1 MLLAACGTEPPPA
14 PEPQAPATTE
24 PRPTAAEL
32 AVVPEGTD
40 PIQLELIWHGIG
52 PLYKGFFT
60 EQGPLTEL
68 SRRLAPH
75 VVPPAQLHISWDQEQ
90 MLGGIR
96 LEVPPGGFRAEPTV
110 SDGVL
115 AVAGLTP
122 ITVALAAYRDAISGR
137 FDIRIQSFVV
147 GLDRTKGPAQCRIG
161 IAGTPPP
168 DGADLDPCLTLNG
181 QEHCGAEA
189 SGGLRFTGDA
199 LKVLGR
205 CFD

>member
-1 MLLAACGTEPPPA
+1 MVPP
-14 PEPQAPATTE
+14 
-24 PRPTAAEL
+24 
-32 AVVPEGTD
+32 GTD
-40 PIQLELIWHGIG
+40 PIQVELIWDGIG

-60 EQGPLTEL
+60 AQEPLTEL
-68 SRRLAPH
+68 ALRLASH
-75 VVPPAQLHISWDQEQ
+75 VVPPAQLHVSWDQAE

-96 LEVPPGGFRAEPTV
+96 LVVPPGGFRHEPTV
-110 SDGVL
+110 TDGVL
-115 AVAGLTP
+115 AVDPLTP
-122 ITVALAAYRDAISGR
+122 ITVALAAYRDDVSAR

-181 QEHCGAEA
+181 QQACGAKGP
-189 SGGLRFTGDA
+189 GGLRFTGDA
-199 LKVLGR
+199 LLVVRR